1 MKLTHSKF
9 EAIKDF
15 CKDRF
20 SSFVVPSVG
29 LEIVGPNLSPQFFLE
44 F

>member
-9 EAIKDF
+9 EAIKNF
-15 CKDRF
+15 CKDRL

-29 LEIVGPNLSPQFFLE
+29 LEVVGPNSLAQFFLE